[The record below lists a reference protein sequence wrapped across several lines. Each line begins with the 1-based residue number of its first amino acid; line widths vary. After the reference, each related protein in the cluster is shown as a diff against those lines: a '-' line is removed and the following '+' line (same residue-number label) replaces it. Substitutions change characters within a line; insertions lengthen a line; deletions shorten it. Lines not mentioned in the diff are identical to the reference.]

1 MPVALEV
8 WGDPIEHSLSPAMH
22 TAAYALLGWDWTY
35 GRRRVDEA
43 SFADELASLGPEHR
57 GLSLTMPLKHVAYA
71 AAGQHDARA
80 ALTGAA
86 NTLVRSGSGWHAF
99 NTDAGGIVAAL
110 AEAGVVAAD
119 RARIVGAGA
128 TASAALVALSEIG
141 VRQVWIA
148 ARRPAAAASLQDLAE
163 RLRLRVDAVPLDSAT
178 HASVD
183 VTIATLPGGV
193 SVDGSVA
200 DRLAAAGG
208 ALLDVVYGHWP
219 TDLSRAWD
227 RIGAPAQGGAGMLL
241 HQAVLQIRAFASG
254 GVDQPLPR
262 EDEVVAV
269 MRRALVGD

>member
-8 WGDPIEHSLSPAMH
+8 WGDPIGHSLSPAMH

-148 ARRPAAAASLQDLAE
+148 ARRPAAAASLRDLGE
-163 RLRLRVDAVPLDSAT
+163 RLRLRVDAVPLDSTT

-193 SVDGSVA
+193 SVDESVA